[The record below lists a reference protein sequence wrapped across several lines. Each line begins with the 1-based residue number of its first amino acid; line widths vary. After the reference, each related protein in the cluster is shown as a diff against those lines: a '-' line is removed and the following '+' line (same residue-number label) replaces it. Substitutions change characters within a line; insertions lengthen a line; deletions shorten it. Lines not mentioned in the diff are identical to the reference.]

1 MQTRGPLFAQS
12 GRDRARVNA
21 SLVESLVRVN
31 VPHTAQKF
39 LIQQQRFDPRL
50 PLLQPRQKIVE
61 RNVQRIRP
69 QSLRAVQQPR
79 APLDSPEMADV
90 VVNQQAFVEFENSA
104 RVGSRLGIEQQLAGH
119 PQMNRKHALFQLQ
132 HDELAMPAHRFYKL
146 TANAPT
152 KHGEFLAH
160 HVMRR
165 KFSIQ
170 DAPPGELGRQRP
182 DYRFYF
188 R

>member
-1 MQTRGPLFAQS
+1 VQTRGPLFAQS
-12 GRDRARVNA
+12 GRNRARVNA

-31 VPHTAQKF
+31 VSHAAQKF

-50 PLLQPRQKIVE
+50 PLLKPLQKIIERDVE
-61 RNVQRIRP
+61 CIRP

-90 VVNQQAFVEFENSA
+90 VVNQKAFVELENSA
-104 RVGSRLGIEQQLAGH
+104 RVGARLGIEQQLAGH
-119 PQMNRKHALFQLQ
+119 PQMNREHALFQLQ
-132 HDELAMPAHRFYKL
+132 HNELAVPPDRLHKL
-146 TANAPT
+146 IANAPT

-170 DAPPGELGRQRP
+170 DAPPGDLRR
-182 DYRFYF
+182 
-188 R
+188 